1 MPSRSPVV
9 FLFLFAALLPLA
21 ACGSSGNRQP
31 DQQASAQL
39 SFGVDMARQGLWKE
53 ALFRFTEAERLDP
66 NNARIHSNLGV
77 AYEASG
83 QFDKALSSYQKA
95 LQLAPNDKGIRANYS
110 RFVEFYQ
117 GFKGD
122 KTKGGGLPS
131 STTTTNKPAAPPATA
146 PPRRPGISE
155 PPSIP
160 GDTPPP
166 PADNRPPL

>member
-31 DQQASAQL
+31 DHQASAQL

-66 NNARIHSNLGV
+66 NNARIQSNLGV

-95 LQLAPNDKGIRANYS
+95 LQLAPNDKGIRSNYS

-122 KTKGGGLPS
+122 KTKGGLPS

-146 PPRRPGISE
+146 PPRQPGISE

>member
-9 FLFLFAALLPLA
+9 CLFLLAPLFVLP
-21 ACGSSGNRQP
+21 ACSGNRHQP
-31 DQQASAQL
+31 DQASAQL
-39 SFGVDMARQGLWKE
+39 AFGVDMARQGLWKE
-53 ALFRFTEAERLDP
+53 ALFRFAEAEKLDP
-66 NNARIHSNLGV
+66 NNPRIQSNLGV

-83 QFDKALSSYQKA
+83 QFEKALSSYQKA

-117 GFKGD
+117 GYKGD
-122 KTKGGGLPS
+122 K
-131 STTTTNKPAAPPATA
+131 KPGAEKAATPPT
-146 PPRRPGISE
+146 PPPLRHPGISE
-155 PPSIP
+155 PSLP